1 MPDRALR
8 HAFSGVRCTD
18 SVRVAPEIAAPRV
31 GVWSALCGRGAVV
44 NATVDDVRF
53 VRVRTRDGVLL
64 HGLHNLVPAGHDA
77 VLAVHGAW
85 GNFYN
90 TPWFDVLGAAEKRGY
105 RALSLNSRG
114 HDVGTLGDGEP
125 SIGFA
130 RDLFEQAPADLDAG
144 LSLLSSAGPESS
156 VLVAA
161 HSYGCH
167 KVSYWMATA
176 RPPEVRGLVLAS
188 PGPPLRESA
197 KWFVDG
203 DVGDYLREAQQAVDA
218 GEPNRLLLL
227 ARAKAPVPM
236 VAEAATVLSTWG
248 PASRADTVRYAPQ
261 LSLPVLVTVGRRE
274 PSPYRAKADAVAAA
288 LPDAELIELD
298 DDHYYA
304 ADRAALV
311 EQALDWAERRGVLQ
325 PKKEDDG

>member
-1 MPDRALR
+1 MTA
-8 HAFSGVRCTD
+8 
-18 SVRVAPEIAAPRV
+18 
-31 GVWSALCGRGAVV
+31 V
-44 NATVDDVRF
+44 NAIVDDVRF

-85 GNFYN
+85 GNFYS
-90 TPWFDVLGAAEKRGY
+90 TPWFDVLAAAEERGF

-130 RDLFEQAPADLDAG
+130 RDLFEQAPGDLDAA
-144 LSLLSSAGPESS
+144 LSVLSSADPEAS

-188 PGPPLRESA
+188 PGPPLQESA

-203 DVGDYLREAQQAVDA
+203 EVSDYLREAQRAVDA
-218 GEPNRLLLL
+218 GEPNRLVLLS
-227 ARAKAPVPM
+227 RAKAPVPM

-248 PASRADTVRYAPQ
+248 SASRADTVRYAPQ
-261 LSLPVLVTVGRRE
+261 FPVPVLVTVGRRE
-274 PSPYRAKADAVAAA
+274 PGPYRAKAEAVAAA
-288 LPDAELIELD
+288 TPDAELIVFD
-298 DDHYYA
+298 DDHYYG

-311 EQALDWAERRGVLQ
+311 EHALDWAERRGVLR
-325 PKKEDDG
+325 PRKEDDG